1 MNLNDS
7 DELDAIQEILSSGE
21 DLTLLAEVHLG
32 EDAAQFIKSDLGR
45 YMVGRA
51 NQEIAD
57 AVEELKHCFWW
68 RGNRIKYLQ
77 NQIKVAEMAKLW
89 LIECLNAGRMALQTL
104 EAQQQEQ

>member
-7 DELDAIQEILSSGE
+7 DEMDAIAEILSTGE

-51 NQEIAD
+51 NQEIKEA
-57 AVEELKHCFWW
+57 ANELKRCYWW
-68 RGNRIKYLQ
+68 RSNRIRFLQ
-77 NQIKVAEMAKLW
+77 NQIKVAENTKIW
-89 LIECLNAGRMALQTL
+89 IVECINAGTMALQTL